1 MFDFV
6 FGLPMHALVIHAV
19 VVLVPLSALCTMAYV
34 ARPSWR
40 WVLRWPTVAG
50 ALVSGTSAFVAAESG
65 ERLLIRVSTTRAST
79 TNFELL
85 SNHTTWGDRARI
97 VCLVFMVLAVASTYL
112 MPPPPTENRP
122 SRPPIPPGSTSGRR
136 SGQAAQTQGWRVF
149 AAAPAGQTTAVQTTL
164 GVVVVVVS
172 IAALAV
178 VVVAGHAG
186 AQVVWDGLG

>member
-19 VVLVPLSALCTMAYV
+19 VVLVPLSALCTIAYV

-50 ALVSGTSAFVAAESG
+50 ALVSGISAFVAAESG

-85 SNHTTWGDRARI
+85 SNHTTWGNRAKI
-97 VCLVFMVLAVASTYL
+97 VCLAFMVLAVASTYL
-112 MPPPPTENRP
+112 MPPAPAENRP
-122 SRPPIPPGSTSGRR
+122 SSPRRPSASTSGRR
-136 SGQAAQTQGWRVF
+136 SGRGARTQGWLGV
-149 AAAPAGQTTAVQTTL
+149 APLPAVQTTAVQITL

-186 AQVVWDGLG
+186 AQVVWSDLG